1 MQPSNKLP
9 PMTTGT
15 FILSIKRTRCKKME
29 EACDRPKSF
38 VTKLR
43 PKFFSARCCGVAAD
57 IWRVDKKPLS
67 GQTPNPPSSH
77 QSILV
82 HHKLQQHKLST
93 TSFNTCPPQV
103 AATQAYI
110 SIWSA
115 SPSHFQLELGLI
127 IFKTLRIK
135 GIVHQYFSFV
145 QISYFG

>member
-93 TSFNTCPPQV
+93 TSCNTYPPQV
-103 AATQAYI
+103 VATQVVHNKFQYLSTTSCSNTGLYFNLVSF
-110 SIWSA
+110 SIPLSVGTG
-115 SPSHFQLELGLI
+115 SDHF
-127 IFKTLRIK
+127 
-135 GIVHQYFSFV
+135 
-145 QISYFG
+145 